1 MPIDLVALAATVVG
15 SYLVPYL
22 TMGAEKMGEELAG
35 SVGASAASH
44 LTEASKNIWERVKAA
59 FSSDREGQA
68 LTQLREFPD
77 EGGPEF
83 VQTILLRKLEKD
95 PRLAREL
102 HELVE
107 AASPDGGA
115 TSGARV
121 MQSSGIVNLL
131 DARGADFSH
140 SQHARVAGAIY
151 GDKLPELPKTTDPA
165 TPDS

>member
-15 SYLVPYL
+15 SYLVPYV
-22 TMGAEKMGEELAG
+22 TMGAQKMGEELAG
-35 SVGASAASH
+35 TVGASVASH
-44 LTEASKNIWERVKAA
+44 LTEASKKIWERVKAA
-59 FSSDREGQA
+59 FSSDREAQA
-68 LTQLREFPD
+68 LTQLREFPE

-95 PRLAREL
+95 PQLARDL

-115 TSGARV
+115 TSGAQV

-151 GDKLPELPKTTDPA
+151 GDHIPQLPRNADPD
-165 TPDS
+165 TPDG